1 MLDPK
6 KLSESLGLN
15 HSYAPGDPSAET
27 LRDYINLKLAAR
39 GFQIVGDEKDYPF
52 LQMGRSMLANF
63 RERVRLLAD
72 YRCPADERIH
82 GFLKQHLADCADAI
96 SDLPSLVPHGAL
108 VLERH
113 GLARMLSIPTD
124 SDKFSSG
131 IVSSY
136 RVAQGVCHNPAKDR
150 RTTEGVFHIAEGG
163 LPVPADKKAVP
174 KATFARLLAAA
185 LLLFVLGTHVEGSLH
200 GGIDRM
206 PAAIDD
212 DVGFGVNGV
221 PLGHQFL

>member
-39 GFQIVGDEKDYPF
+39 GFEIVGDEKDYPF

-82 GFLKQHLADCADAI
+82 GFLKQHLSDCADAI

-113 GLARMLSIPTD
+113 GFARMLSCRRTAT
-124 SDKFSSG
+124 SSG
-131 IVSSY
+131 PASSRSY
-136 RVAQGVCHNPAKDR
+136 RVAQGVCHNPAKRPPHHRGRLPR
-150 RTTEGVFHIAEGG
+150 RRGRSASPG
-163 LPVPADKKAVP
+163 DKKAVP
-174 KATFARLLAAA
+174 KATFARLLAARA
-185 LLLFVLGTHVEGSLH
+185 Q
-200 GGIDRM
+200 
-206 PAAIDD
+206 PARTSC
-212 DVGFGVNGV
+212 
-221 PLGHQFL
+221 

>member
-6 KLSESLGLN
+6 KLKESLGLN
-15 HSYAPGDPSAET
+15 QSYAPGDPSAET

-72 YRCPADERIH
+72 YLCPADERIH
-82 GFLKQHLADCADAI
+82 SFLKQHLAECPDAI

-108 VLERH
+108 MLERH

-124 SDKFSSG
+124 SDKFSSD

-136 RVAQGVCHNPAKDR
+136 RVAQGVCNNPAKDR
-150 RTTEGVFHIAEGG
+150 RTTKGVFHVAEGG
-163 LPVPADKKAVP
+163 LPIPGDKKAVP
-174 KATFARLLAAA
+174 KETFAHL
-185 LLLFVLGTHVEGSLH
+185 
-200 GGIDRM
+200 
-206 PAAIDD
+206 
-212 DVGFGVNGV
+212 
-221 PLGHQFL
+221 